1 MRILVTG
8 GTGFVGSHVSRQLLA
23 KGHVVRLLVRDPDK
37 ASAFYHQ
44 FDQGMPELFQGDVTD
59 IASVNKAMDACDA
72 VVHAAAGTP
81 ISVPSKEQ
89 LFAVNIGGT
98 ENVIGA
104 AVAAG
109 IKSIVYVSSV
119 TAIFNTDASR
129 VTADAPVVSSTMP
142 YGQSKVAAEQYV
154 RSLQA
159 QGAPIATVYPGGIIG
174 PDDPG
179 FSDAFK
185 ALHHRI
191 NNGFRIFGDGGM
203 QHIDVRDLARFMVS
217 LLEDGGT
224 GRFLLPGP
232 YCRWSEL
239 ADIIERVS
247 GARLQRIAASGWKLR
262 LIGRLL
268 DIVRL
273 FKTVDSPI
281 TAEMMRYATLWPKID
296 NSEELARRGI
306 VLRATDETFADSLQW
321 MLSAGYLKPE
331 QVPGLNQ

>member
-1 MRILVTG
+1 MLILVTG
-8 GTGFVGSHVSRQLLA
+8 GTGFVGSHVTRQLLA
-23 KGHVVRLLVRDPDK
+23 KGHTIRLLVRDPDK
-37 ASAFYHQ
+37 AGQFYRQ
-44 FDQGMPELFQGDVTD
+44 FDQGVPELFQGDVTD
-59 IASVNKAMDACDA
+59 SASVTKALADCDA

-98 ENVIGA
+98 KNVIEA
-104 AVAAG
+104 AVAAR

-129 VTADAPVVSSTMP
+129 VNADSPLVPSTMP

-154 RSLQA
+154 RSLQD

-203 QHIDVRDLARFMVS
+203 QHIDVRDLAAFMVS
-217 LLEDGGT
+217 LIEDGGA

-232 YCRWSEL
+232 YCRWTDL
-239 ADIIERVS
+239 ADIIDRVS
-247 GARLQRIAASGWKLR
+247 GARLERIPASGWKLR

-268 DIVRL
+268 DVVRH
-273 FKTVDSPI
+273 FKKLDTPI
-281 TAEMMRYATLWPKID
+281 SAEMMRYATLWPRIE
-296 NSEELARRGI
+296 NTEELSGRGI
-306 VLRATDETFADSLQW
+306 VLRSTEETFSDSLQW

-331 QVPGLNQ
+331 QVPKLKS